1 MKRLFI
7 ILLVPFLFIFSCNT
21 TQDRYTI
28 TFDVDGYDGNWLKLI
43 LPVNRTR
50 VVYDSVLIG
59 PDEPAL
65 LSKQAGGVRTMYLT
79 VGDAEGSI
87 QLLVENAEY
96 RITGSLE
103 DPVIQTNSRAQ
114 QDLNAYRDAL
124 RPLTEKQARLREAI
138 EENYSPAGQAARDS
152 LVDAYYRVARETEI
166 ADSLYV
172 EEHPSSFA
180 SVLALRGIFY
190 TMDAGRLEEALNAM
204 DPVVRQLEEY
214 QYMNGKLE
222 RMKAVAIGK
231 KYLDFGLE
239 TPEGE
244 VLNVSDVH
252 KGNVLLIDF
261 WASWCGPC
269 RRANPELVEIY
280 GDYSDMGFTILG
292 VSLDR
297 DSAAWVGA
305 IREDG
310 LSWHHVSDLGY
321 WDNKGAVLYGVPA
334 IPHTV
339 LIDQQGII
347 RAKKLHGAELRSA
360 IEELLGI

>member
-1 MKRLFI
+1 MPS
-7 ILLVPFLFIFSCNT
+7 LLIFSCNT
-21 TQDRYTI
+21 TQDSYTI
-28 TFDVDGYDGNWLKLI
+28 TFDVDGYHGNWLKLI
-43 LPVNRTR
+43 LPVNRNR

-59 PDEPAL
+59 PDQPAV
-65 LSKQAGGVRTMYLT
+65 LSKQTEGVRTMYLT
-79 VGDAEGSI
+79 VGNAEGSVR
-87 QLLVENAEY
+87 LLVENAEY
-96 RITGSLE
+96 RVTGSLE
-103 DPVIQTNSRAQ
+103 DPVIRTNSRAQ

-124 RPLTEKQARLREAI
+124 RPLTEKQSRLRKAI
-138 EENYSPAGQAARDS
+138 EENYSSAGQAAQDS
-152 LVDAYYRVARETEI
+152 LLDAYYQAVRETEI

-180 SVLALRGIFY
+180 SVLALRGTFY
-190 TMDAGRLEEALNAM
+190 TMNADRLEEALDAM
-204 DPVVRQLEEY
+204 DPMVRQLEEY
-214 QYMNGKLE
+214 QYMHGKME
-222 RMKAVAIGK
+222 RMKSVAIGK
-231 KYLDFGLE
+231 PYLDFGLE

-252 KGNVLLIDF
+252 EGNVLLIDY

-280 GDYSDMGFTILG
+280 GDYRDMGFTILG

-310 LSWHHVSDLGY
+310 LSWHHVSDLRY

-347 RAKKLHGAELRSA
+347 RAKKIHGAELRSA

>member
-1 MKRLFI
+1 MKRLLI
-7 ILLVPFLFIFSCNT
+7 ILLVPSLFIFSCNRS
-21 TQDRYTI
+21 QDSYTI
-28 TFDVDGYDGNWLKLI
+28 TFDVDGHDGSWLKLM
-43 LPVNRTR
+43 LPVNRNR

-59 PDEPAL
+59 PDNPAV
-65 LSKQAGGVRTMYLT
+65 LSKQTGGVRTMYLT
-79 VGDAEGSI
+79 AGDAAGSV

-103 DPVIQTNSRAQ
+103 DPVIETNSRAQ

-124 RPLTEKQARLREAI
+124 RPLTEKQSRLRKAI
-138 EENYSPAGQAARDS
+138 EENYSPADQATQDS
-152 LVDAYYRVARETEI
+152 LLDAYYQAARETEI

-172 EEHPSSFA
+172 TEHPSSFA
-180 SVLALRGIFY
+180 SVLALRGTFY
-190 TMDAGRLEEALNAM
+190 TMDADRLEEVLSTM
-204 DPVVRQLEEY
+204 DPMVRQLEEY
-214 QYMNGKLE
+214 QYMYGKME

-231 KYLDFGLE
+231 PYLDFGLE

-244 VLNVSDVH
+244 VLHVSDVH
-252 KGNVLLIDF
+252 EGNVLLIDF

-269 RRANPELVEIY
+269 RRANPELVEMY
-280 GDYSDMGFTILG
+280 GGYRDLGFRILG

-310 LSWHHVSDLGY
+310 LSWHHVSDLRY
-321 WDNKGAVLYGVPA
+321 WDNTGAVLYGVPA

-339 LIDQQGII
+339 LIDRQGII
-347 RAKKLHGAELRSA
+347 RAKKLHGAALRSA
-360 IEELLGI
+360 IEELLGV